1 MNSEALYIDLAED
14 QVITMALLADKVL
27 PVDAFAQKYAALIQE
42 HYQEHYQARGQDR
55 DDEAAYREAE
65 ELHDYLIGL

>member
-1 MNSEALYIDLAED
+1 MNSEALYLDLAED

-27 PVDAFAQKYAALIQE
+27 PIHVFAEKYAALI
-42 HYQEHYQARGQDR
+42 QEHYQARGQDR

-65 ELHDYLIGL
+65 NLHAYLMGL